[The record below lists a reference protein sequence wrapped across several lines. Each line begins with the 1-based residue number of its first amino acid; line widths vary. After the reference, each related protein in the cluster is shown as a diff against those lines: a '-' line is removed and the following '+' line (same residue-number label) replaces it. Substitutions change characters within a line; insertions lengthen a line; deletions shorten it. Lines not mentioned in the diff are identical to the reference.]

1 MNIVDSSGWLEYF
14 ANGLNADF
22 FSTPIEE
29 TSALLVPTIS
39 LYEVFKRI
47 LQQRGETEALES
59 IAFMQSGKLVDL
71 SSPIAL
77 HAARLSSDLI
87 IPMADSIMLASARE
101 FDAVLWTQ
109 DSDFEGLDDVKFIKI

>member
-47 LQQRGETEALES
+47 LQQRGETEALEA

-77 HAARLSSDLI
+77 HAAMISSDLK
-87 IPMADSIMLASARE
+87 IPMADSIMLATARE

-109 DSDFEGLDDVKFIKI
+109 DSDFEGLDDVKFIKT